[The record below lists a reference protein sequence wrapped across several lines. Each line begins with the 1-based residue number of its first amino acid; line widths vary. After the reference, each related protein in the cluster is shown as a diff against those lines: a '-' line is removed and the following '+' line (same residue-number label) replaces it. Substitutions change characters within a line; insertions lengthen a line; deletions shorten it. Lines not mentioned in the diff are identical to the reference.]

1 MRLLFPIM
9 AAGLFG
15 GEAIAHCGGSFH
27 EFVNELRSEAIQK
40 GNDPADAHSFFA
52 SVRHDPEVIKADR
65 RQGIFQL
72 PFVEFSGRLMSD
84 YRLNAGVTKSR
95 ELDRL
100 FDGIWKTYGVSR
112 GILLALWAFESDF
125 GAVQGEYNTLNALVT
140 LSHDCRRPELF
151 RPQIFAAL
159 ELYQRGD
166 FSPTGTTGAWAG
178 EYGMVQMLPMDVLMN
193 GVDGDGDG
201 KVDLK
206 ASEADALSS
215 GAKMLLHL
223 GWRAREPWLQEV
235 RVPQNFD
242 WSLTGLDTTK
252 STAEWKRMG
261 VRPRFSDFENGL
273 SASLILP
280 QGRKGPAFL
289 AYPNLKV
296 LLQWNES
303 FIYVVTVGHFAARF
317 IGVPLYDSGSP
328 EAGLTGQ
335 RMIELQKRLAS
346 QGHDVGKIDGILG
359 RKTRAAVRDAQRRL
373 GLPADGWPTEALLS
387 KL

>member
-1 MRLLFPIM
+1 MRLLFPII
-9 AAGLFG
+9 AAGLFS
-15 GEAIAHCGGSFH
+15 GEATAECGGSFQ
-27 EFVNELRSEAIQK
+27 EFVDELRSEAIK
-40 GNDPADAHSFFA
+40 RGNDPADAHRFFA
-52 SVRHDPEVIKADR
+52 SVRHDPAVIKADR

-72 PFVEFSGRLMSD
+72 PFVEFSGRLMND
-84 YRLNAGVTKSR
+84 YRVDIGARKSR

-100 FDGIWKTYGVSR
+100 FDQIWDTYGVSR

-125 GAVQGEYNTLNALVT
+125 GAVQGEYNTLSALVT

-159 ELYQRGD
+159 ELFQRGD
-166 FSPTGTTGAWAG
+166 FSATETTGAWAG

-193 GVDGDGDG
+193 GVDGDDDG

-223 GWRAREPWLQEV
+223 GWQPREPWLQEV
-235 RVPQNFD
+235 RVPQNLD

-252 STAEWKRMG
+252 STADWAKMG
-261 VRPRFSDFENGL
+261 VRPRFGEFENRL

-280 QGRKGPAFL
+280 QGYKGPAFL
-289 AYPNLKV
+289 AYPNFQV
-296 LLQWNES
+296 LLEWNES
-303 FIYVVTVGHFAARF
+303 FIYVVTVGHFAARLV
-317 IGVPLYDSGSP
+317 GAPLYDPGSP
-328 EAGLTGQ
+328 DVGLNGPQ
-335 RMIELQKRLAS
+335 MIELQKRLAD

-359 RKTRAAVRDAQRRL
+359 RKTRAAVRGVQQRL
-373 GLPADGWPTEALLS
+373 GLPADAWPTEALLS